1 MKSISNVGFKEKIN
15 PAAVPCWEQGPGI
28 SQCERLSFSFS
39 SRALQP
45 HTAAA
50 LPGSPSRSP
59 GSRPGTPGSPS
70 RSRGD
75 TVPGEPEKEPGEEVP
90 EPGEGV
96 PVELGMDPAPSGA
109 GRAAPRDSS
118 YARRYQVSG
127 EKDAD
132 LVGEVSGP

>member
-1 MKSISNVGFKEKIN
+1 ML
-15 PAAVPCWEQGPGI
+15 EQGPGI
-28 SQCERLSFSFS
+28 SSVSACPFSSS
-39 SRALQP
+39 SRALQSSHQP
-45 HTAAA
+45 PRS
-50 LPGSPSRSP
+50 LPGELPLPEAGEPVPKP
-59 GSRPGTPGSPS
+59 GEPPRDPGEPVPIP
-70 RSRGD
+70 GD